1 MERHYGLDWLRIG
14 AFGLLILYHIG
25 MFFVPWDWHVKTA
38 RPIDWLAIPMLAT
51 NAWRIPLLFLV
62 SGYAS
67 RVLLAK
73 SGGLGAFLGDRS
85 RRLLIPLAFAMTVV
99 VAPQPWAELV
109 FKHGYADD
117 FWRFYMSDYFR
128 FGEIEGIVVPTWQHL
143 WFVAYLWVYTL
154 AVGIAARFAP
164 AGLQRWFDRAFTG
177 WRLLALPIAWL
188 LIVRLLLYP
197 GVGETHDLFF
207 DPAAHAVY
215 LPAFVFGFALGGGS
229 ALWPSIRRLWKPA
242 AAMALVG
249 FGVLAAVEIQWP
261 GDTRAPDWAAALFRA
276 GRALQAWGA
285 IVALLWVADRFW
297 NRDRPSRAMLT
308 QVVFPFYIIHQ
319 TIIVLLGW
327 WLLRFGLPPLA
338 EFAVLLI
345 ATAAGCW
352 LFYDVGRRVALV
364 RPLIGLKAET
374 RCDPVP
380 ARRQPGGARTK

>member
-14 AFGLLILYHIG
+14 AFGLLILYHVG

-73 SGGLGAFLGDRS
+73 SRGPAAFLGDRS
-85 RRLLIPLAFAMTVV
+85 SRLLIPLAFAMAVV
-99 VAPQPWAELV
+99 VAPQPWVELV
-109 FKHGYADD
+109 FKHGYAAD
-117 FWRFYMSDYFR
+117 FWQFYVRDYFR

-143 WFVAYLWVYTL
+143 WFVAYLWVYTV

-164 AGLQRWFDRAFTG
+164 SGMQRCFDRILTS

-188 LIVRLLLYP
+188 LVVRLLLLP

-215 LPAFVFGFALGGGS
+215 LPAFLFGFALGGTR
-229 ALWPSIRRLWKPA
+229 ALWPSIRQLWKPA
-242 AAMALVG
+242 AAMALIG
-249 FGVLAAVEIQWP
+249 FGALAAVEIRWP
-261 GDTRAPDWAAALFRA
+261 GDTPAPDWAMALFRA

-285 IVALLWVADRFW
+285 IVALLWVADRYW
-297 NRDRPSRAMLT
+297 NHDHSARTMLT
-308 QVVFPFYIIHQ
+308 QAVFPFYIIHQ

-327 WLLRFGLPPLA
+327 WLLRFALPAMA
-338 EFAVLLI
+338 EFIVLLL
-345 ATAAGCW
+345 ATAIGCW
-352 LFYDVGRRVALV
+352 LFYDIGRRIGAL
-364 RPLIGLKAET
+364 RPLIGLKARVASE
-374 RCDPVP
+374 P
-380 ARRQPGGARTK
+380 AAA